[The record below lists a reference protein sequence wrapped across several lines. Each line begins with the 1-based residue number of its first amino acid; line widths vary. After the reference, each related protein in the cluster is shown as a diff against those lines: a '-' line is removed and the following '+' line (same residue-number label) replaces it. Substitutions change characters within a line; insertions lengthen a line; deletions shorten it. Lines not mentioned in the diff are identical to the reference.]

1 MISVRVA
8 KLLAYSTLAAVSMVQ
23 AQPAMPPAMPLND
36 ALTLAASAAIEVP
49 YDIMSITLST
59 TREGS
64 DASAVQSQLRQAVDA
79 ALGEARKMQ
88 RPGQLDVRTGSFSLS
103 PRYGS
108 KSPNITGW
116 TGQAE
121 LVLEGRDMSAL
132 AQLAGHL
139 STLTVA
145 RVGYSLAR
153 ETRERVEA
161 DAAAQAIA
169 KFRARAADYAKQLGY
184 AGYAVREVNVGTS
197 EPPIGPPM
205 PRARM
210 MAAAGADE
218 SIPVE
223 AGKTTVT
230 VQVNGSV
237 QMTR

>member
-1 MISVRVA
+1 MIRIRVTW
-8 KLLAYSTLAAVSMVQ
+8 LLACSMLASLSVVQ
-23 AQPAMPPAMPLND
+23 AQPAPPAAMPLND
-36 ALTLAASAAIEVP
+36 ALTLAASASVEVP
-49 YDIMSITLST
+49 YDILSITLAT

-64 DASAVQSQLRQAVDA
+64 DASAVQNQLRQTIDA
-79 ALGEARKMQ
+79 ALIEARKVQ
-88 RPGQLDVRTGSFSLS
+88 RPGQLDVRSGAFSLS
-103 PRYGS
+103 PRYGP

-121 LVLEGRDMSAL
+121 LVLEGRDMSAI
-132 AQLAGHL
+132 AQLAGRL
-139 STLTVA
+139 SMLTVA

-153 ETRERVEA
+153 ETRERAEA
-161 DAAAQAIA
+161 EAAAQAIA
-169 KFRARAADYAKQLGY
+169 KFRARAADYAKQFGY
-184 AGYAVREVNVGTS
+184 AGYSVREVNVGTS

-210 MAAAGADE
+210 MAAGADE

-223 AGKTTVT
+223 AGKGTVA

>member
-1 MISVRVA
+1 MTQIRYRA
-8 KLLAYSTLAAVSMVQ
+8 LIACAALTACSMVR
-23 AQPAMPPAMPLND
+23 AQPATPAPLPHD
-36 ALTLAASAAIEVP
+36 GLTLAASAAVEVP
-49 YDIMSITLST
+49 FDVMAMTLST

-64 DASAVQSQLRQAVDA
+64 DATAVQSQLRQAIDT
-79 ALGEARKMQ
+79 ALVEARKAQ
-88 RPGQLDVRTGSFSLS
+88 RPGQLEVRTGGFSLS
-103 PRYGS
+103 PRYGP

-116 TGQAE
+116 VGQAE
-121 LVLEGRDMSAL
+121 LVLEGRDMSAI
-132 AQLAGHL
+132 AQLAGRL

-169 KFRARAADYAKQLGY
+169 KFRARATDYAKQFGY

-210 MAAAGADE
+210 MAAASADE

-223 AGKTTVT
+223 AGKGTVT

>member
-1 MISVRVA
+1 MTQIRYRA
-8 KLLAYSTLAAVSMVQ
+8 LIACAALTACSMVH
-23 AQPAMPPAMPLND
+23 AQPAAPTPQPHD
-36 ALTLAASAAIEVP
+36 GLTLATSAAVEVP
-49 YDIMSITLST
+49 FDVMAMTLST

-64 DASAVQSQLRQAVDA
+64 DATAVQSQLRQAIDS
-79 ALGEARKMQ
+79 ALVEARKAQ
-88 RPGQLDVRTGSFSLS
+88 RPGQLEVRTGGFSLS
-103 PRYGS
+103 PRYGP

-116 TGQAE
+116 VGQAE
-121 LVLEGRDMSAL
+121 LVLEGRDMSAI
-132 AQLAGHL
+132 AQLAGRL
-139 STLTVA
+139 NTLTVA

-169 KFRARAADYAKQLGY
+169 KFRARATDYAKQFGY

-210 MAAAGADE
+210 VAAASADE

-223 AGKTTVT
+223 AGKGTVT

>member
-23 AQPAMPPAMPLND
+23 AQPAMPPAMPVND

-64 DASAVQSQLRQAVDA
+64 DAAAVQSQLRQALDA
-79 ALGEARKMQ
+79 ALTEARKAQ
-88 RPGQLDVRTGSFSLS
+88 RPGQLDVRTGAFSLS

-121 LVLEGRDMSAL
+121 LVLEGRDMSAI
-132 AQLAGHL
+132 AQLAGRF
-139 STLTVA
+139 STLTMA

-153 ETRERVEA
+153 ETRERSKPMRRRRRSPSSARALPTTPSSSATRATRCAKSTSARRATDRAA
-161 DAAAQAIA
+161 DAACTQ
-169 KFRARAADYAKQLGY
+169 
-184 AGYAVREVNVGTS
+184 
-197 EPPIGPPM
+197 
-205 PRARM
+205 

-223 AGKTTVT
+223 AGKATVT